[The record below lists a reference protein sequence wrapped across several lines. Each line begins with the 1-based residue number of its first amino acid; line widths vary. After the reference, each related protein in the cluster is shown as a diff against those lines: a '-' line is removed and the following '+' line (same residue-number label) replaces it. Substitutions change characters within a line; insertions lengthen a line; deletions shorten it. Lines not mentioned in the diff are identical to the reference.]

1 MRARFSSFLRT
12 LFGRKRASEEL
23 DDEFQFHIEARADDL
38 EREGLTRTDALR
50 QARVEFGGTGFYR
63 EEARAS
69 HGVRLV
75 DGIFQDARQAVRLWS
90 RSPGFALSVVVIL
103 ALGIGAATAAFSVVD
118 TVLFQPPSFRSPE
131 QLVRIT
137 GEGSRGGSFRWAE
150 HALLVERTD
159 LFQATAAYSWDMV
172 TVTGADQAVDPA
184 REPPDQVWSAR
195 VAPNLFE
202 VLGVR
207 VGLGATLDAQGD
219 DAVVISHRLWH
230 RRYRG
235 SSDVLGRRLTLSGQ
249 PYRIVGITP
258 HEFEFPV
265 PNVDLW
271 MPLRPEQ
278 DAQVN
283 AKVVARLRKGVTS
296 EQARQAL
303 AVTEQRLRELDP
315 ERNAE
320 LRLETNLWQDRVDEP
335 YERTMALVL
344 AGVGC
349 LLLIACANVSGLLL
363 GRTARRRREI
373 AIRSSLGAG
382 RWRTARGLLAES
394 LLLTSAG
401 SLAGVGLAHLLLRWL
416 TGGLSS
422 LPIILPR
429 IQHLELDRRSL
440 AAAVAICLATAA
452 LASVAPILFAGRTPA
467 RAALASGDRA
477 GRKGA
482 GRLFSLLAGSQAAFA
497 FLLLVGS
504 GLMLQS
510 LARLVES
517 DKGFQTENIVTMRTP
532 VGTARSPRPEARTQE
547 QLAAHYQALLE
558 GVERVPGVEAAAYVS
573 NLPLSRLSTKLRFPG
588 EDGEGWL
595 ASVRCISPRY
605 LDVMRIP
612 LLSGRG
618 FDEQDREGAPRVAV
632 INEHLAQQLYGGED
646 PLGKLLPGWE
656 PENRMRV
663 VGVAKNSWQYR
674 FDRPVTA
681 EMYVPYR
688 QLLRFEF
695 VSTFVLR
702 TSRPTTE
709 IADELRAAVWS
720 FDPEQPV
727 VKIETMDEVF
737 WSAIWRPRFAAWL
750 FTALGALALLL
761 SACGVYAVVAFTT
774 AMRMRE
780 AGIRMAVG
788 ARPADVVRLVLS
800 DALCPLAVGLAA
812 GALGAYLLSGFLSAV
827 LYETQGV
834 EPAAY
839 LGAGV
844 ILLFVGAGAGL
855 GPALRAAG
863 SDPLEVLR
871 AD

>member
-1 MRARFSSFLRT
+1 MRARVSSFLRT
-12 LFGRKRASEEL
+12 LFGRKQASEEL

-38 EREGLTRTDALR
+38 EREGLTRAQALR
-50 QARVEFGGTGFYR
+50 QARVEFGGASFYR

-69 HGVRLV
+69 HGVRLA
-75 DGIFQDARQAVRLWS
+75 DGLFQDARQAVRLWS
-90 RSPGFALSVVVIL
+90 RSPAFALSVGGIL

-118 TVLFQPPSFRSPE
+118 TVLFQPPSFRAPE
-131 QLVRIT
+131 ELVRIT

-150 HALLVERTD
+150 HELLAERTD
-159 LFQATAAYSWDMV
+159 LFQASAAYSWDMV
-172 TVTGADQAVDPA
+172 TVTGADPAVDPA
-184 REPPDQVWSAR
+184 QEPPDQVWSAR
-195 VAPNLFE
+195 VSPGLFE
-202 VLGVR
+202 VLGVG
-207 VGLGATLDAQGD
+207 VGLGATLEAQGG

-235 SSDVLGRRLTLSGQ
+235 SSDVLGRRLTLSGE

-278 DAQVN
+278 DARVN
-283 AKVVARLRKGVTS
+283 AKVVARLRQGVTL
-296 EQARQAL
+296 EQTQQAL
-303 AVTEQRLRELDP
+303 VVVEQRIRELDP

-320 LRLETNLWQDRVDEP
+320 LRLKTNLWQDRVDEP

-401 SLAGVGLAHLLLRWL
+401 SLAGVSFAHLLLRWL

-429 IQHLELDRRSL
+429 IQHLELDGRSL
-440 AAAVAICLATAA
+440 VAAVAVCLVTGT
-452 LASVAPILFAGRTPA
+452 LASIAPILFAGRTPA

-510 LARLVES
+510 LLRLVES

-558 GVERVPGVEAAAYVS
+558 GVERVPGVESAAYVS
-573 NLPLSRLSTKLRFPG
+573 NLPLSGLRTTLIFPG
-588 EDGEGWL
+588 EDGARWG
-595 ASVRCISPRY
+595 ASVRSISPAY

-618 FDEQDREGAPRVAV
+618 FDESDREGAPRVAI
-632 INEHLAQQLYGGED
+632 INEFLARELFGTED
-646 PLGKLLPGWE
+646 AVGRVVPW
-656 PENRMRV
+656 NREQSIRV

-674 FDRPVTA
+674 FDRPIIA

-688 QLLRFEF
+688 QSLRFEF

-702 TSRPTTE
+702 TSRPTAE

-720 FDPEQPV
+720 FDPEQPI
-727 VKIETMDEVF
+727 VKIETMDEVL

-788 ARPADVVRLVLS
+788 ARPADVVRLVLA
-800 DALCPLAVGLAA
+800 DALRPLAVGLAA
-812 GALGAYLLSGFLSAV
+812 GALAAYLLSGFLSAV

-834 EPAAY
+834 DPTAY
-839 LGAGV
+839 LGAGGV
-844 ILLFVGAGAGL
+844 LLTVGAGAGL